1 MKNLIAEKKRNLQHL
16 RSEINDIES
25 RKSIVYLNYKSS
37 MESSDYQIISCEDKI
52 KSLEDAIKILEA
64 HNG

>member
-1 MKNLIAEKKRNLQHL
+1 MKNLIAEMKRNLQHL